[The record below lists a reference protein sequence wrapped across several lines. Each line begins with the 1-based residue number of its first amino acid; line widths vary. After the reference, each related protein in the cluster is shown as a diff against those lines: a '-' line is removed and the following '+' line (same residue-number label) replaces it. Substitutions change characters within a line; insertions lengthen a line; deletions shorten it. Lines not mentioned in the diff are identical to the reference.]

1 MSYSA
6 TMFSKYPNINYYCQ
20 DTYESLVW
28 NESEPKPTDKELQSN
43 WEEIKQEYFKC
54 IMIQEHN
61 GLLMTSDFRAL
72 PDYSEW
78 DKWLNYRQ
86 KNCEIYLKVGL

>member
-43 WEEIKQEYFKC
+43 
-54 IMIQEHN
+54 
-61 GLLMTSDFRAL
+61 
-72 PDYSEW
+72 
-78 DKWLNYRQ
+78 
-86 KNCEIYLKVGL
+86 